1 MKSILTGAFAIF
13 CTFIVS
19 SNAMAIEEYELL
31 IKDHQFQPSE
41 LSIPAGQ
48 KVKLNIKNLDDT
60 PEEFESNE
68 LKREKVIMGKASAS
82 VFVGPLEPGV
92 YPFIGEFHPDTAQ
105 GKIHVK

>member
-1 MKSILTGAFAIF
+1 MKRILTGAFAIF
-13 CTFIVS
+13 STFIVS
-19 SNAMAIEEYELL
+19 SNAMAIEEYELV

-60 PEEFESNE
+60 PEEFESDE

-92 YPFIGEFHPDTAQ
+92 YPFVGEFHPDTAQ
-105 GKIHVK
+105 GKILVK

>member
-1 MKSILTGAFAIF
+1 MKSLLTGAFAIL

-48 KVKLNIKNLDDT
+48 KIKLHIKNLDDT

-92 YPFIGEFHPDTAQ
+92 YPFVGEFHPDTAQ